1 MEQVLGVAVKQRIR
15 IPSDKVGILIGEGGN
30 TLRMIRSVSGANV
43 FVDPKPPHGAKERIV
58 IITGNNEEVVEAAR
72 KLVEKITKQKEKVR
86 QPQDVRPFEMMI
98 PGNLV
103 GKIVGKGGEVIKSL
117 QKETGAKINV
127 IQDGHDYAM
136 EKPLRIWGTPE
147 VVMAAR
153 KRVEEIIGVDLLS
166 TVFEQRISIPKDK
179 VGLIIGPGGD
189 TIKQLS
195 LTTGASCLVDL
206 HHPEGATEKN
216 IVIRG
221 NNEEAVEAARRGV
234 EQVLD
239 QRTELSSL
247 DLDNKG
253 KIIKKFSLTSS
264 ISCPMDNNNASDR
277 VTENDIVINADS
289 LSVQKPKVTV
299 DYIYF

>member
-1 MEQVLGVAVKQRIR
+1 
-15 IPSDKVGILIGEGGN
+15 
-30 TLRMIRSVSGANV
+30 
-43 FVDPKPPHGAKERIV
+43 
-58 IITGNNEEVVEAAR
+58 
-72 KLVEKITKQKEKVR
+72 
-86 QPQDVRPFEMMI
+86 
-98 PGNLV
+98 
-103 GKIVGKGGEVIKSL
+103 
-117 QKETGAKINV
+117 
-127 IQDGHDYAM
+127 
-136 EKPLRIWGTPE
+136 
-147 VVMAAR
+147 MAAR

-179 VGLIIGPGGD
+179 VGLIIGPGGH

-195 LTTGASCLVDL
+195 LTTGASCVVDL

-247 DLDNKG
+247 VLDNKG
-253 KIIKKFSLTSS
+253 NIIKKFSLTSG
-264 ISCPMDNNNASDR
+264 ISCQMDIDNVSDIDR
-277 VTENDIVINADS
+277 ENDIVFNADS